1 MTLAE
6 KVKREKIRRDIRFTN
21 ELEGAIGISRTLTDQ
36 ILKGKT
42 SLNEAPKKKLIAFSS
57 EITEADFTPVSAG
70 SKVKNRNKLSP
81 RLAEMANRP
90 VERSGISS
98 IDEFCEVY
106 DKRF

>member
-1 MTLAE
+1 MTLLE
-6 KVKREKIRRDIRFTN
+6 KVKREKLRRDIRFTN

-42 SLNEAPKKKLIAFSS
+42 SLNEAPKKKLMEFCS

-70 SKVKNRNKLSP
+70 KKVENRNKLSP

-90 VERSGISS
+90 IERSFPSS
-98 IDEFCEVY
+98 VKEFCEVNY
-106 DKRF
+106 KY